1 MHAPDL
7 RKIDEFSKWDSQV
20 GSSHLEKSIRNPGR
34 RYLEV
39 LYKKIIIMEHLK
51 DAGLQQEEKLTELS
65 CKTYLVKRFI
75 FQMNEAE
82 PET

>member
-7 RKIDEFSKWDSQV
+7 RKIDELSKWDSQV
-20 GSSHLEKSIRNPGR
+20 GSSHLEKSIRNPGGG
-34 RYLEV
+34 YPV